1 MVLHAACLRSIVAG
15 PGRMAVFTQG
25 CRHACPGCHNP
36 ESHDFAGGH
45 VESVAALVE
54 RMRANPLLDGL
65 TLTGGD
71 PFEQCAPC
79 RALAEGA
86 RALGLTVWAYT
97 GYTWDQLMAQGGLRA
112 LAEVCD
118 VVVDG
123 RFELNER
130 TLELRFRGSRNQLR
144 AFPGV
149 IRMMERRERPFLDL
163 VTRVYPLAETGQA
176 LADWNAAPASVS
188 KILIDVTA

>member
-1 MVLHAACLRSIVAG
+1 MDIRIAGVVDDSIVDG
-15 PGRMAVFTQG
+15 PGFRMAVFTQG

-45 VESVAALVE
+45 VESVASLIA
-54 RMRANPLLDGL
+54 RMAANPLLDGL
-65 TLTGGD
+65 TLSGGD

-97 GYTWDQLMAQGGLRA
+97 GYTWDQLMARDDLRA

-123 RFELNER
+123 RFELSER
-130 TLELRFRGSRNQLR
+130 TLELRFRGSRNQH
-144 AFPGV
+144 
-149 IRMMERRERPFLDL
+149 
-163 VTRVYPLAETGQA
+163 
-176 LADWNAAPASVS
+176 
-188 KILIDVTA
+188 LIDVQRSLAAGGAVEYELDGVRP